1 MNDAD
6 QIETLKALGDV
17 ARERQRPRKG
27 PRLAR
32 VRVSPGSYLAA
43 ASVLTFCSALL
54 LRSERDL
61 LALGMVAVAWLI
73 IPILALT
80 DRIEFDGQ
88 FLVRRGPIPFLLRH
102 LSGRKKELSVTDFE
116 KVDTQAVRTLRR
128 SGRVRYRYRTQIVGK
143 NIEFTFASG
152 GQSYRGMVR
161 KLFPLIHPDK
171 LDLRTIELRDYL
183 CEPKP
188 LNTEVH
194 SLKLASADVLEGAT
208 LDFKLGGRKQKPSIK
223 TDEATNTEAGTIDGE
238 RALLLGQVGNK
249 LRIAGRLNEA
259 REAFRR
265 ALIVIPKDGRL
276 IFQFA
281 RLLRSQASSLSDAK
295 LLSRARAAL
304 RLSAMRAGREPE
316 LLALVG
322 ESFLEWGE
330 TMRAQ
335 NTFHK
340 AIELEPQNFRAHIGL
355 ANLALRD
362 GKLAHVIHQYRDAAG
377 AASDKALSRH
387 AVREADYYALLN
399 DDDDYLVSELRR
411 ISLLQHS
418 LKVRRLAARVT
429 NASILVALLVPY
441 VDEAVAGPCWYLAT
455 SALIAWIS
463 SLLAIKLLAKRRKP
477 RLAT

>member
-1 MNDAD
+1 
-6 QIETLKALGDV
+6 
-17 ARERQRPRKG
+17 
-27 PRLAR
+27 
-32 VRVSPGSYLAA
+32 
-43 ASVLTFCSALL
+43 
-54 LRSERDL
+54 
-61 LALGMVAVAWLI
+61 
-73 IPILALT
+73 
-80 DRIEFDGQ
+80 
-88 FLVRRGPIPFLLRH
+88 
-102 LSGRKKELSVTDFE
+102 
-116 KVDTQAVRTLRR
+116 
-128 SGRVRYRYRTQIVGK
+128 
-143 NIEFTFASG
+143 
-152 GQSYRGMVR
+152 
-161 KLFPLIHPDK
+161 
-171 LDLRTIELRDYL
+171 
-183 CEPKP
+183 
-188 LNTEVH
+188 VH

-208 LDFKLGGRKQKPSIK
+208 LDFKLGGKKQKPAIK
-223 TDEATNTEAGTIDGE
+223 TGEMEITTTVIDDE
-238 RALLLGQVGNK
+238 RALRLGQVGNK

-265 ALIVIPKDGRL
+265 ALIVIPRDGRL

-304 RLSAMRAGREPE
+304 RLSAMRAGKEPE

-330 TMRAQ
+330 TLRAQ
-335 NTFHK
+335 NTFNR
-340 AIELEPQNFRAHIGL
+340 AIELEPRNFRAHIGL

-377 AASDKALSRH
+377 SASDKALSRH

-455 SALIAWIS
+455 SSLIAWMS